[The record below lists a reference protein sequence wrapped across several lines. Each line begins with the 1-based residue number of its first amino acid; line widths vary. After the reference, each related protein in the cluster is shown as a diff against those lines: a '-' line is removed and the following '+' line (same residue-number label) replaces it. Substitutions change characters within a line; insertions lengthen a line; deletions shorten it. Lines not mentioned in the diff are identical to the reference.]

1 MTQITMGAVKLDAD
15 ASKKFMLSTGQ
26 VDSWVKSSNPGDVLL
41 YARQPVLPQKAV
53 LGEHVR
59 AIAERGL
66 VSHEPQRRCAADKG
80 LFEYRVRRTGKA
92 VAGLIPAGGGA
103 RGAAERMF
111 RQQAGSPL
119 AMQILDIIADAAAA
133 DEICPAQQV
142 LSVAVGHSIDKV
154 RRELARLR
162 AAGELVLEYRT
173 GAWGL
178 PRQVAILPRRGLTT
192 AIPTYLLPQF
202 NVQAAAQRVMGA

>member
-1 MTQITMGAVKLDAD
+1 MTQAGKLDAD

-26 VDSWVKSSNPGDVLL
+26 VDTWVKSSNPGEVLL
-41 YARQPVLPQKAV
+41 YARQPVLPQKAA

-80 LFEYRVRRTGKA
+80 MFEYRVRRTGKA
-92 VAGLIPAGGGA
+92 VAGLIQAGGGA

-111 RQQAGSPL
+111 RQSARSPL
-119 AMQILDIIADAAAA
+119 AMQILDLIAEAAAA
-133 DEICPAQQV
+133 DEICPPEKA
-142 LSVAVGHSIDKV
+142 LSAAVGQSVDRV
-154 RRELARLR
+154 RGEMAQLR
-162 AAGELVLEYRT
+162 AAGDLVLEYRT

-178 PRQVAILPRRGLTT
+178 ARRVAILPLRGLTT
-192 AIPTYLLPQF
+192 AIPTYMLPQF
-202 NVQAAAQRVMGA
+202 DVQAAARRVMGA

>member
-1 MTQITMGAVKLDAD
+1 MTQITVGAGKPDAD

-92 VAGLIPAGGGA
+92 VAGMIPAGGGA

-119 AMQILDIIADAAAA
+119 GMQILDIIAEAAAA
-133 DEICPAQQV
+133 DEICPPQQA

-154 RRELARLR
+154 RRELAQLR

-192 AIPTYLLPQF
+192 AIPNYMLPQF
-202 NVQAAAQRVMGA
+202 NVQAAARRVMGA